1 MTASILPGR
10 HFAAALVL
18 AGLAGAAQ
26 AVTPGEAAP
35 DFALQGLHDKVQL
48 SAQRGKLIYLDFWAS
63 WCGPCKQSFPWM
75 NELQSRYGGQGL
87 QVLAV
92 NVDAN
97 LPDARRFLADVPAQF
112 TVAFDGRGETPRKY
126 AIKGM
131 PTSVLIGPDGRVL
144 FVHSGFRTEDRAL
157 IENQINQA
165 LAHPTTP

>member
-1 MTASILPGR
+1 MTLNFLPGLR
-10 HFAAALVL
+10 CVAWLGLSALTGAAL
-18 AGLAGAAQ
+18 

-35 DFALQGLHDKVQL
+35 DFALQGLRDSVRL

-75 NELQSRYGGQGL
+75 NELQSRYGSQGL

-92 NVDAN
+92 NVDAD
-97 LPDARRFLADVPAQF
+97 LPDARRFLAEVPAQF
-112 TVAFDGRGETPRKY
+112 TVAFDSRGETPRRY

-144 FVHSGFRTEDRAL
+144 FVHSGFRPEDRAL

-165 LAHPTTP
+165 LPHPTAP